1 MFVKGKSKTI
11 QANKGYQSVTVE
23 MAGNDIRFLYIGDN
37 FAGVT
42 SANASANGPGL
53 EGWGEHVRELLAHPI
68 SPAGT
73 KRSEVYP

>member
-37 FAGVT
+37 FVAFTPEEWETFKEIVNE
-42 SANASANGPGL
+42 A
-53 EGWGEHVRELLAHPI
+53 
-68 SPAGT
+68 
-73 KRSEVYP
+73 